1 MASVFGFI
9 KKTQQHLPLE
19 LDEPNALP
27 FCSVIIAARNE
38 EASIGTICNDLLQ
51 QTYPKEKTEFILI
64 DDHSDDYT
72 AEIINTFVKQDH
84 RFILTQAPEEI
95 QGKKQ
100 ALRYA
105 LSKAQGDLLL
115 FTDAD
120 CSISA
125 KWIETYAAH
134 TQDSQASFYFGGI
147 VPRQPNSIS
156 ESFFRLDFIGILAVQ
171 SGLARLNH
179 AFSCNGA
186 NMCITRKFYT
196 EQYNTN
202 ESYASGD
209 DVFLLQQAKKTKNNV
224 KFIADFSARVR
235 TGIPSSWSEFLNQRS
250 RWSSKVG
257 GYKDNDTI
265 AVAVIVYAICFVMSA
280 LFVATVVTGN
290 EYFLDLWFKLFLI
303 KTACDLIIFDLTSKY
318 FETKYKSNLLTPF
331 FEFIYPFY
339 IVIIPIFAMLV
350 PTKWKARQIQK

>member
-1 MASVFGFI
+1 MASVNGFI
-9 KKTQQHLPLE
+9 KKMPQHKPLE
-19 LDEPNALP
+19 LNESTTLP

-51 QTYPKEKTEFILI
+51 QIYPKERTEFLII
-64 DDHSDDYT
+64 DDHSDDNT
-72 AEIINTFVKQDH
+72 TETINTFVKQDQ
-84 RFILTQAPEEI
+84 RFILIQAPEEI

-125 KWIETYAAH
+125 KWIKTYAAH
-134 TQDSQASFYFGGI
+134 AKDSQASFFFGAI
-147 VPRQPNSIS
+147 VPRQPNSFS

-171 SGLARLNH
+171 SGLARQNH

-202 ESYASGD
+202 ELYASGD

-224 KFIADFSARVR
+224 KYIPDYSARVR
-235 TGIPSSWSEFLNQRS
+235 TGLPSSWREFLNQRS

-257 GYKDNDTI
+257 GYKDKDTI
-265 AVAVIVYAICFVMSA
+265 AVTIIVYAICFAMSA
-280 LFVATVVTGN
+280 LFVTAVVTGN
-290 EYFLDLWFKLFLI
+290 EYFLNLWFKLFLI
-303 KTACDLIIFDLTSKY
+303 KTACDVILFDITAKY
-318 FETKYKSNLLTPF
+318 FETRYKSYVLTPF

-350 PTKWKARQIQK
+350 PTKWKARKIQK

>member
-19 LDEPNALP
+19 QNEPTTLP

-51 QTYPKEKTEFILI
+51 QTYPKGKTEFLLV
-64 DDHSDDYT
+64 DDHSDDNT
-72 AEIINTFVKQDH
+72 TEIINTFVKQDQ
-84 RFILTQAPEEI
+84 RFILIQAPEDL

-100 ALRYA
+100 VLRYA

-134 TQDSQASFYFGGI
+134 AKDSEASFYFGGI
-147 VPRQPNSIS
+147 IPRQPDSIS

-224 KFIADFSARVR
+224 RFIADFSARVR
-235 TGIPSSWSEFLNQRS
+235 TGIPSSWREFLSQRS

-265 AVAVIVYAICFVMSA
+265 AVALIVYATCFVMSA
-280 LFVATVVTGN
+280 LFVAACATGN
-290 EYFLDLWFKLFLI
+290 EYFLVLWFKLYLI
-303 KTACDLIIFDLTSKY
+303 KTVCDVILFDITSKY
-318 FETKYKSNLLTPF
+318 FETRYKSYVLTPF

-350 PTKWKARQIQK
+350 PTKWKARKIQK